1 MSQSSVEISFDCL
14 PLRSVGRFDVPVDAT
29 PNQQALC
36 ERLKHA
42 AHKHGLFNTFYLCQ
56 ARCIF
61 HFTNQP
67 DIGMVQFR
75 FEGTVLTDPSDRKTI
90 ACDLVV
96 ELEKETCD
104 WLTAPAVDWLKET
117 VSEAVKIEFDRYI
130 EAGDLQKTIQR
141 IERLQNETDARG
153 GYMGMGL

>member
-1 MSQSSVEISFDCL
+1 
-14 PLRSVGRFDVPVDAT
+14 
-29 PNQQALC
+29 
-36 ERLKHA
+36 
-42 AHKHGLFNTFYLCQ
+42 
-56 ARCIF
+56 
-61 HFTNQP
+61 
-67 DIGMVQFR
+67 MVQFR
-75 FEGTVLTDPSDRKTI
+75 FEGTVLTDPNDRKTI
-90 ACDLVV
+90 ACDLLV

-141 IERLQNETDARG
+141 IERLQAEADARG